1 MEKKMIAIVNIRKA
15 MERIRERVIRTPIL
29 ACEDLESL
37 GIGKIYFKPEN
48 FQRTGSFKVRGAMNK
63 ILSLTDEDRKKGVIA
78 ASSGNHGL
86 GVAYAAKEL
95 GVAATIVM
103 PLNAPRIKR
112 EKTEA
117 LGGKVIL
124 HGYTSVERYEKV
136 YELIEKKG
144 YTLIHS
150 YDDEELMAGGYTLI
164 HSYDDEELMA
174 GQGTL
179 GLEIMENQRKVDRV
193 IVPMGGG
200 GLISGVASAVKG
212 IDPSVE
218 VIGVETEAVPRF
230 TVSLSKGEPTIV
242 PMGETF
248 ADGLRVVEPGR
259 ISYQVVSSIVDHVLT
274 VNEREIREA
283 VQLIY
288 LKGKLVV
295 EPSAAVGLAAVLQG
309 KIKGKPTDHNVFVI
323 SGGNVDQ
330 KKILEIFS

>member
-15 MERIRERVIRTPIL
+15 MERIRERVTRTPIL

-136 YELIEKKG
+136 YELIEKK
-144 YTLIHS
+144 
-150 YDDEELMAGGYTLI
+150 GYTLI

>member
-1 MEKKMIAIVNIRKA
+1 

-136 YELIEKKG
+136 YELIEKK
-144 YTLIHS
+144 
-150 YDDEELMAGGYTLI
+150 GYTLI

>member
-150 YDDEELMAGGYTLI
+150 YDDEELMAG
-164 HSYDDEELMA
+164 
-174 GQGTL
+174 QGTL

-259 ISYQVVSSIVDHVLT
+259 ISYQVVSSIVDQVLT

>member
-150 YDDEELMAGGYTLI
+150 YDDEELMAG
-164 HSYDDEELMA
+164 
-174 GQGTL
+174 QGTL

-283 VQLIY
+283 VQLLY

>member
-150 YDDEELMAGGYTLI
+150 YDDEELMAG
-164 HSYDDEELMA
+164 
-174 GQGTL
+174 QGTL

-259 ISYQVVSSIVDHVLT
+259 ISYQVVSSIVDHVFT

>member
-136 YELIEKKG
+136 YELIEKK
-144 YTLIHS
+144 
-150 YDDEELMAGGYTLI
+150 GYTLI